1 LSRASVCNIGTTS
14 LSQTASK
21 GSGRVRQFRPWRCEG
36 IWLASS
42 MRRAERSL
50 MPALA
55 ADSTWLSWLR
65 CCLYLCT
72 WWSVILF
79 AGHAVYLR
87 FMFEGSTVAPPPGPA
102 RCRSLT
108 GQGNW
113 RQPPKGSSRMVAM
126 LKASRVLWQKL
137 LACEVSR
144 NFGTPELRQGQACR
158 VGGGGGCL
166 LGQTRSEY
174 LLGISLKWAT
184 PKLPVGSTAICLPE
198 PAAGILANPEPISMQ
213 PERAVSR
220 HGRPIDSRVPIAV
233 IGGRVERTY
242 QGMC

>member
-1 LSRASVCNIGTTS
+1 
-14 LSQTASK
+14 
-21 GSGRVRQFRPWRCEG
+21 
-36 IWLASS
+36 
-42 MRRAERSL
+42 
-50 MPALA
+50 
-55 ADSTWLSWLR
+55 
-65 CCLYLCT
+65 
-72 WWSVILF
+72 
-79 AGHAVYLR
+79 
-87 FMFEGSTVAPPPGPA
+87 
-102 RCRSLT
+102 
-108 GQGNW
+108 
-113 RQPPKGSSRMVAM
+113 MVAM
-126 LKASRVLWQKL
+126 LKASRVPWQKL